1 MNDQSPAANEMN
13 RRNFLKTSAIAA
25 AGAALVGP
33 ATLAKAAPAKKE
45 ITFPAGI
52 PARAFGKTGHTLP
65 VLGHGGSAMVNS
77 WASAYMVTL
86 ESEEGRIKMVRH
98 AYDKGVRFFDTARVY
113 GESER
118 IMGAAL
124 KDVRENCFIATKV
137 ADPRPAKTRESLE
150 KSLTEL
156 GMDYVDLLQVHSP
169 VTEAV
174 GADGAMKVAEEIMK
188 LRDEG
193 LVRFV
198 GLTTHVAFE
207 DVFKMIDTGAF
218 DQCLL
223 ALGYMRRGMTS
234 VLKEEKLAAREKCVA
249 RAYELGMAI
258 VAMKVMGA
266 NFLGQ
271 GTKQIVPTGNP
282 EVQRKVPGAAIRH
295 VLSDS
300 RVSMLNIGVST
311 PSDLD
316 DNLATLAADI
326 TYTDAD
332 KSMLASYSELVYAS
346 EYVKAMPLT

>member
-1 MNDQSPAANEMN
+1 MSDQSHEIN
-13 RRNFLKTSAIAA
+13 RRNFLKTGAIAA
-25 AGAALVGP
+25 AGAALLGP
-33 ATLAKAAPAKKE
+33 ASLATAAAAKKE

-52 PARAFGKTGHTLP
+52 PTRPFGKTGHVLP
-65 VLGHGGSAMVNS
+65 VLGHGGSAMVNT

-86 ESEEGRIKMVRH
+86 DSEENRVKMVRD

-124 KDVRENCFIATKV
+124 KDVRENCYIATKV

-150 KSLTEL
+150 KSLSEL
-156 GMDYVDLLQVHSP
+156 GMDYVDCLQVHSP

-174 GADGAMKVAEEIMK
+174 GAAGAMKVAEEIAK

-193 LVRFV
+193 LVRFI

-207 DVFKMIDTGAF
+207 DVFTMIDTGMF

-223 ALGYMRRGMTS
+223 AKGYMRRGMTS

-249 RAYELGMAI
+249 RAHELGMAI

-266 NFLGQ
+266 NFFGQ
-271 GTKQIVPTGNP
+271 GTKQIVPTGDP
-282 EVQRKVPGAAIRH
+282 EVQRKVPAAAIRY
-295 VLSDS
+295 VLSDP

-316 DNLATLAADI
+316 DNLATVTTDL
-326 TYTDAD
+326 TYTEAD
-332 KSMLASYSELVYAS
+332 KTLLASYSEQVYAS